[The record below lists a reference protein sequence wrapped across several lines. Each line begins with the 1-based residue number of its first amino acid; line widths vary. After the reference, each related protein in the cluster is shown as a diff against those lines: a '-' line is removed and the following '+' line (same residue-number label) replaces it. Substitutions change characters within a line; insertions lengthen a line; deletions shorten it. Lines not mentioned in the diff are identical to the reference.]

1 MWYVT
6 LKFLVFLANQQQ
18 LDVDL
23 VADAAD
29 KMVISIA

>member
-1 MWYVT
+1 VVCNVEV
-6 LKFLVFLANQQQ
+6 LIFFADQQQ